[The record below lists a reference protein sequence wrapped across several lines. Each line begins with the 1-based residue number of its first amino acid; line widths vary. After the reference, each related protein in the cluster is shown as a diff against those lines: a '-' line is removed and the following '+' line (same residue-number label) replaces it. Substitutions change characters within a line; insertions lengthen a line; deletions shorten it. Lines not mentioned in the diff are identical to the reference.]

1 MGMIEDKYKDKNPF
15 KTPDR
20 YFEGLTDKVMD
31 KIKEDEIPAKSKIA
45 PMFKTFMWM
54 AASFVI
60 IFGIGRIVI
69 PLAMDPTQRIQ
80 GSSSQSLVIEK
91 EQVQYDELDDLDLSD
106 EDIINYLSEQSV
118 DDFDL
123 IAEL

>member
-1 MGMIEDKYKDKNPF
+1 MIEDKYKEKNPF
-15 KTPDR
+15 RMPEG

-31 KIKEDEIPAKSKIA
+31 KIEEDDIPTKSKIV

-69 PLAMDPTQRIQ
+69 PLAMDPSQRIQ
-80 GSSSQSLVIEK
+80 GAPSQSLVVEN
-91 EQVQYDELDDLDLSD
+91 EQLQYDELDDLDLSD
-106 EDIINYLSEQSV
+106 DDIIDYLSEQTV